1 VLRIF
6 VAKYYTL
13 VMILIREVWKCEER
27 KEGERTSQR
36 ICIHN
41 PISPPRPPH
50 KKNKK

>member
-1 VLRIF
+1 
-6 VAKYYTL
+6 
-13 VMILIREVWKCEER
+13 MILIREVWKREER

-50 KKNKK
+50 KKKKKIIILRKKTFNLI